1 MSILSDHIEEFIKEL
16 LLEDEGMA
24 ELQRN
29 ELAQKF
35 NCAPS
40 QINYVLTTRF
50 SPNRGYITE
59 SRRGGGGYIRVIRLD
74 VDRCDYISEI
84 IDENLHRPVGMRQ
97 AAELLEGLKQTG
109 LIDSKTRNVILAAV
123 SDNALRM
130 APEYRNELRAAI
142 LEEILGSVLLKEDD

>member
-16 LLEDEGMA
+16 LIEDEGMA

-50 SPNRGYITE
+50 SQMCIRDRYTACK
-59 SRRGGGGYIRVIRLD
+59 RR
-74 VDRCDYISEI
+74 
-84 IDENLHRPVGMRQ
+84 
-97 AAELLEGLKQTG
+97 TF
-109 LIDSKTRNVILAAV
+109 
-123 SDNALRM
+123 
-130 APEYRNELRAAI
+130 
-142 LEEILGSVLLKEDD
+142 